1 MYVYVWYACWSIQ
14 DESRVQTCESQFSPS
29 ITGSGCQ
36 TDVSRFAPPAESSH
50 QPVTLFLVLGY
61 LNTWEQIK
69 GYSKSRQWKVLF
81 SSVTVLWVRHET
93 RVHCWLKCCYGCY
106 GCILTLVMGGPQAS
120 FEEVGCGV
128 AEGKPGLVWIG
139 LELLQDE
146 LKRVS
151 EDFFNVFKQYKPMW
165 PESIVIVC

>member
-69 GYSKSRQWKVLF
+69 GYSKSRQWKMLF
-81 SSVTVLWVRHET
+81 SSVTVLRVRHET
-93 RVHCWLKCCYGCY
+93 RVHCWLKCCYGCLLNLSN
-106 GCILTLVMGGPQAS
+106 GRSTGKLRRSRLWCCRGETW
-120 FEEVGCGV
+120 VGMDWSWIT
-128 AEGKPGLVWIG
+128 PGWIG
-139 LELLQDE
+139 
-146 LKRVS
+146 KS
-151 EDFFNVFKQYKPMW
+151 EWRLF
-165 PESIVIVC
+165 